1 MGRRDEEIDRL
12 VTSSGSVMQ
21 VGGAGQGEEGGRE
34 GGKAVGREGERDR
47 RGSDTVCKITRL

>member
-21 VGGAGQGEEGGRE
+21 VGGWRGRERRE
-34 GGKAVGREGERDR
+34 GGRDR